1 MSSSSQEIMM
11 ILQMKGAW
19 KSKPKSGRQYS
30 RNMKRSKSM
39 VKRNCCHEKEEKMC
53 LEKSKN
59 GLPMEMVFVL
69 TK

>member
-1 MSSSSQEIMM
+1 MM

-19 KSKPKSGRQYS
+19 KSKPKSGRQYG

-39 VKRNCCHEKEEKMC
+39 VERSFCHEKEEKMC
-53 LEKSKN
+53 LGKSRN
-59 GLPMEMVFVL
+59 GLSMEMVFVL